1 MKAGRKGNFQFES
14 GASVPT
20 KSYRVPEFVPTAL
33 LDAIFKKLVTLYE
46 SNPNSSIASLF
57 KLVFI
62 KSDRPNPTPGSLKIL
77 LAKEDLE
84 TANAR
89 VLGFIAYKLGKQ
101 EKPTEPKGE
110 SIGQTRQILLDMLE
124 SI

>member
-1 MKAGRKGNFQFES
+1 MKPGRKGNFSFES

-20 KSYRVPEFVPTAL
+20 KSYRVPQFVPTPL

-46 SNPNSSIASLF
+46 SDPNSSIVSLF
-57 KLVFI
+57 KSVFS
-62 KSDRPNPTPGSLKIL
+62 KNDKPNPTPGSLKIL

-89 VLGFIAYKLGKQ
+89 VLGFLAYKLGKQ
-101 EKPTEPKGE
+101 ERPTEPKGE
-110 SIGQTRQILLDMLE
+110 AIGQTRQMLLDMLE